1 MPFDPLTI
9 VMFVL
14 LGVMI
19 FMMFRNGK
27 KRKAE
32 AAALQE
38 KMVAGANV
46 MTNFGLFGT
55 IIAIDEEANKAE
67 LEIAPGVVVNIH
79 RGAISRVVD
88 DETADDSAEA
98 ADEADAQGAML
109 NGEPVDTAMPEY
121 GERAEKPKT
130 DN

>member
-1 MPFDPLTI
+1 MTI
-9 VMFVL
+9 VMFAL

-32 AAALQE
+32 AAALQA
-38 KMVAGANV
+38 KMVPGADV

-55 IIAIDEEANKAE
+55 VRAIDEAANKAE
-67 LEIAPGVVVNIH
+67 LEIAPGVVVSIH
-79 RGAISRVVD
+79 RGAISRVVED
-88 DETADDSAEA
+88 EA
-98 ADEADAQGAML
+98 ADAADESDNDAAEL
-109 NGEPVDTAMPEY
+109 NGEPVDTDAPEF